1 MANLAP
7 VESGPSAEELPR
19 KNWQKDIR
27 VLAGCFACNTEGECY
42 PGNVF
47 LGILDNGSYVMA
59 IDPAGDLTRLL
70 EEIADGNEQ
79 AKNELFECVY
89 EELHQMAK
97 RHMNQE
103 RPGHTLGAT
112 GLVHEVYFRLQ
123 GQALQ
128 KNRPYFFAAAA
139 KAMYRILVEHARRFQ
154 IRQQKRV
161 PWDAVLDDLVAT
173 HCVTMLDLHEALE
186 KLKEY
191 GQRGKR
197 QHEVVVQRFFGGLQW
212 KEIATN
218 LGVAVTTVEKDW
230 QAARAWL
237 HARLK
242 QGDQT

>member
-70 EEIADGNEQ
+70 GEIADGNEQ
-79 AKNELFECVY
+79 AKNKLFECVY
-89 EELHQMAK
+89 DELHEMAK

-242 QGDQT
+242 QGDMT